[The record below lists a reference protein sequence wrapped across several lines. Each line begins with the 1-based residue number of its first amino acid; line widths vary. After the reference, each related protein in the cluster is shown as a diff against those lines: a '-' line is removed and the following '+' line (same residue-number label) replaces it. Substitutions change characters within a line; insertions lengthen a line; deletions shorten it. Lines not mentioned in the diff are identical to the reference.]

1 MTDKV
6 RKHPNSGELYTPI
19 NEQFYELLEQ
29 MHREYGNWRIV
40 AWKADVR
47 LKILRNLRKG
57 KRKTISMTL
66 LDRMITSSG
75 VGNLADFTF
84 FTPDDLVRLGIW
96 KEVYYVEGNKRI
108 QGDKVTEA
116 PKMSRRERELIGRK
130 KQRARLA
137 RAKREARRRGDI
149 W

>member
-1 MTDKV
+1 MTDRV
-6 RKHPNSGELYTPI
+6 RRHPNSGELYTPL
-19 NEQFYELLEQ
+19 NAQFYELLEQ

-47 LKILRNLRKG
+47 LKVLRNLRQG
-57 KRKTISMTL
+57 KRKTISMRV

-75 VGNLADFTF
+75 VGRLEDFIF
-84 FTPDDLVRLGIW
+84 YTPDDLVRLGIW
-96 KEVYYVEGNKRI
+96 DEVYYVEGTKRI

-116 PKMSRRERELIGRK
+116 PVMSRLERERLGRK